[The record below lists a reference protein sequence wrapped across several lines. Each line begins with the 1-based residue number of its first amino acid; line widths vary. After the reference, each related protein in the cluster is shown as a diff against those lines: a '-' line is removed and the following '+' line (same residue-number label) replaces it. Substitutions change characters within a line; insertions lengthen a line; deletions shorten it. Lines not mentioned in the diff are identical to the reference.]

1 MDDRIPHI
9 PPGEILLEDFLIPMN
24 ITQYRLAKETNID
37 QTRISEIVKGKRS
50 ITTDTALRLSKY
62 FGNSPEFWIN
72 LQTNYNLEEKRKV
85 MDTELKKIH
94 RLKHLPNEN
103 IV

>member
-1 MDDRIPHI
+1 MDDRIPNI
-9 PPGEILLEDFLIPMN
+9 LPGEILLEDFLIPMN

>member
-1 MDDRIPHI
+1 MDERIPNIH
-9 PPGEILLEDFLIPMN
+9 PGEILLEDFLIPMN